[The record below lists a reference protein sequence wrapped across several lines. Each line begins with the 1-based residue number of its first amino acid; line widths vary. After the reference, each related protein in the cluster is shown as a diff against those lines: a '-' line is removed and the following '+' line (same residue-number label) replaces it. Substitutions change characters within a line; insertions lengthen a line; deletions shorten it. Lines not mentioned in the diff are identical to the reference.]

1 MDDHAAWP
9 GSLGGSSE
17 IGNAAKGRRDRR
29 PRPEYR
35 PDAARPLCPG
45 RDPHHSRILTAQAV
59 TLTRLRRAS
68 SLRSVGVPIALLSS
82 MTTMAI
88 PALAVIGPETFGPG
102 KATCERLGASQ
113 FDCLLTSLRVSD
125 NGNDMATFG
134 LATRRRRNG
143 PSSKNGVPLPRRIT
157 PCKATEPGRF
167 HRLLICR
174 P

>member
-1 MDDHAAWP
+1 MITR
-9 GSLGGSSE
+9 LG
-17 IGNAAKGRRDRR
+17 RD
-29 PRPEYR
+29 PWAE
-35 PDAARPLCPG
+35 AARSATLPRVGAIEDLAQSIAQMPLVPLCPG

-157 PCKATEPGRF
+157 PCKAMEPGRF
-167 HRLLICR
+167 LRLLICR